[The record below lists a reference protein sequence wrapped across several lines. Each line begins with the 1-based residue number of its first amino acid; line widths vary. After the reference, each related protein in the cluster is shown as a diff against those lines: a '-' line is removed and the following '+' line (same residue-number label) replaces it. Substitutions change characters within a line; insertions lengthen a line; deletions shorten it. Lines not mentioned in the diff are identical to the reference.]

1 MLCRMYNFDRVFGDR
16 AVREAVSGQRNWFKQ
31 EFQESGVVAEDVG
44 EVAWIPR
51 RWWCKSDVAT
61 IRG

>member
-31 EFQESGVVAEDVG
+31 EFQQSGVVAEDVG
-44 EVAWIPR
+44 G
-51 RWWCKSDVAT
+51 SL
-61 IRG
+61 RGFQGDGGAKAM